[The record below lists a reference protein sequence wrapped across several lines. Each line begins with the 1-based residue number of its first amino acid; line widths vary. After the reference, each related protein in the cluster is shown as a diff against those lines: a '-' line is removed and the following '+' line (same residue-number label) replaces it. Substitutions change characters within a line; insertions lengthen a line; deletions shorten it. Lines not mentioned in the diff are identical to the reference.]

1 MVTDTPHEMN
11 EIEAAAHAAKR
22 VAAAA
27 DETEQEAAKTWP
39 VSAIAIGVGVGS
51 AALAAA
57 LLYANSTRKKK

>member
-1 MVTDTPHEMN
+1 MSDEPKDMN

-27 DETEQEAAKTWP
+27 DESKVKAEKSWP

-57 LLYANSTRKKK
+57 LLYANSGRKKS

>member
-1 MVTDTPHEMN
+1 MSDEPRDMN

-27 DETEQEAAKTWP
+27 DETEANAEKRWP

-57 LLYANSTRKKK
+57 LLYANSSRKKG